1 MTVMHDLNVNSS
13 TQGGW
18 GQVTALPEPTRR
30 VVDEPGRAPVDLPR
44 IARAVREILLAIGED
59 PDREG
64 LLDTPDRVARAYR
77 DLTAGLAQDPA
88 THLGTVF
95 QEGGD
100 DLVVVRGIELH
111 SLCEHHLLPFSGV
124 AHVAYLPAGGRVVG
138 LSKIARTVETFA
150 RRPQVQERLTRQIA
164 DAMIAHLAPRAVSV
178 LIESEHLCMKMR
190 GVAKQG
196 ASMTTVAHRGVFATD
211 VAQRA
216 EVMSLLRARGER

>member
-1 MTVMHDLNVNSS
+1 MHDLNVNSS
-13 TQGGW
+13 TAGGW
-18 GQVTALPEPTRR
+18 GHVTALPG
-30 VVDEPGRAPVDLPR
+30 VDDGSRAPVDLPR
-44 IARAVREILLAIGED
+44 IARAVREILIAIGED

-77 DLTAGLAQDPA
+77 DLTAGMRQDPGD
-88 THLGTVF
+88 HLRTVF

-138 LSKIARTVETFA
+138 LSKIARTVEAFA

-164 DAMIAHLAPRAVSV
+164 DAMLEHLAPRGVSV

-196 ASMTTVAHRGVFATD
+196 ASMTTVAHRGAFATD
-211 VAQRA
+211 ATQRG
-216 EVMSLLRARGER
+216 EVLSMLRNRGER